1 MNTKK
6 LPLNEEYVYP
16 IIAFPIDTY
25 IKGFDLLSEQCSRT
39 NDYRNDDPSTESF
52 QEYMFWRKNLVIWT
66 CCMIEAFV
74 NLEGVS
80 WMGEE
85 FYRSTIERQ
94 RIIDKIRLVYTI
106 KYCQLL
112 DRSENILQ
120 EIQYLFDLRNQFVH
134 PKSRQQKDSKQDNN
148 RDLEFLANLNPA
160 ELKELAISVNGLI
173 KDPEDRQN

>member
-1 MNTKK
+1 MNAKK
-6 LPLNEEYVYP
+6 LPLDEEDVYP

-39 NDYRNDDPSTESF
+39 NDYRNDDPATESF
-52 QEYMFWRKNLVIWT
+52 QEYMFWHRNTVIWT
-66 CCMIEAFV
+66 CCMIESFV

-85 FYRSTIERQ
+85 FYRSAIERQ

-112 DRSENILQ
+112 DRAEEILKD
-120 EIQYLFDLRNQFVH
+120 IQYLFDLRNQFVH
-134 PKSRQQKDSKQDNN
+134 PKTRQYKDSKQNN
-148 RDLEFLANLNPA
+148 DKDMEFLANLNPE
-160 ELKELAISVNGLI
+160 ELKELVISVNDLL
-173 KDPEDRQN
+173 KDPDDRQK

>member
-1 MNTKK
+1 MHTKK
-6 LPLNEEYVYP
+6 LPLDEDEVYP

-25 IKGFDLLSEQCSRT
+25 IKGFDILSEQCSRM
-39 NDYRNDDPSTESF
+39 NNCKDDNPATESF
-52 QEYMFWRKNLVIWT
+52 QEYMFWHKNLVIWT

-85 FYRSTIERQ
+85 FYKSSIERQ

-112 DRSENILQ
+112 DRSEKILKD
-120 EIQYLFDLRNQFVH
+120 IQYLFNLRNQFVH
-134 PKSRQQKDSKQDNN
+134 PKSQQQKDSKQDNN
-148 RDLEFLANLNPA
+148 KDLEFLRNLNPA
-160 ELKELAISVNGLI
+160 ELKELAISVNNLL
-173 KDPEDRQN
+173 KDPEDHQK